1 MKDKLISDKLSDNQM
16 LEDLQRLLDEELA
29 EAGDEPA
36 LFVLAG
42 ALVRKR
48 DELVVDCDS
57 LRLLDLASG
66 GERDHQA
73 ALGSRDRFFLS
84 HVIVPFL

>member
-42 ALVRKR
+42 ALVRKL
-48 DELVVDCDS
+48 ENIVVFS
-57 LRLLDLASG
+57 SGTVGYQIFSKIKVALFTRKIIHTHNRL
-66 GERDHQA
+66 QN
-73 ALGSRDRFFLS
+73 
-84 HVIVPFL
+84 